1 MDTLQAIKERY
12 SCRNFKDESIDKEI
26 LDKVILAGL
35 QAPSGMNQQPWKIV
49 VITNKALLDE
59 MDEVTMAHFKTMD
72 DQSLYERMMSRGGK
86 VFYNAPCLI
95 LVVKKNN
102 KDLDCGIVVENMAL
116 ASTAL
121 GLGNVIV
128 GLAGIT
134 MKLKDYS
141 KYIPQD
147 YEFAVGLLV
156 GHANTVNKPHEIDL
170 TKVSYIE

>member
-12 SCRNFKDESIDKEI
+12 SCRNFKDGSIDKEI

-35 QAPSGMNQQPWKIV
+35 QAPSGLNQQPWKII

-59 MDEVTMAHFKTMD
+59 MDKATMAHFKELE
-72 DQSLYERMMSRGGK
+72 DQSLYNRMMSRGGK

-95 LVVKKNN
+95 LVVKQNN

-116 ASTAL
+116 ASTSL

-128 GLAGIT
+128 GLVGIT

-141 KYIPQD
+141 KYIPIG

-156 GHANTVNKPHEIDL
+156 GYPNQFNQPHEIDYN
-170 TKVSYIE
+170 KVRYIE